1 MYTKALHNKNISY
14 MCVCTTDI
22 HLKATLGQAQKD
34 VEANKSDVLILYTP
48 YRYRWVDNYKI
59 YKKALICLLLQAEYF
74 SFSFWYMV

>member
-1 MYTKALHNKNISY
+1 
-14 MCVCTTDI
+14 MCVDI